1 MKWFW
6 LIIILITAINAP
18 FWGALLAV
26 IYWIFWLA
34 NKPNDTVIPTTD
46 NRQLSTGDLADLVLL
61 RLELQNQFK
70 AGAISNER
78 YKKLIEHIDT
88 LSQQYIVAVPDSPQ
102 WQQCRANAWNLLKQS
117 TGESIG
123 IAPWYV
129 EVNDAPP
136 IEIKASVTDEPR
148 KTDIPQL
155 AEAEI
160 TQAKP
165 AVFTIDEADHATEPP
180 SWTTNKTHSIKSE
193 KTTKK
198 ESSLNQYAWKPD
210 EPSYLERALSTLS
223 GWHALAVPFLAQNI
237 GWFIGVFCFIAG
249 SMFLVSYTSGYI
261 KNLIALI
268 AFFIFTLS
276 LLFGGYHLRRTRPEL
291 ETSSYVIF
299 ILSLLLIPLT
309 TITATQLLISSDGL
323 GLQIISGLLIIAA
336 FTAFYVLV
344 TLVSGLMDRSLQQ
357 GLPKFFLALTATQL
371 LQVSLSIF
379 PFWQLLAVIHILIF
393 TLLSAGI
400 YRFVSQWL
408 QAIFV
413 DQQKITYF
421 AAGTLIY
428 AAVVSFVFVT
438 TGNHTALPDGY
449 YGVFLMLLCGLLFFV
464 DVQLQQWIEKHAA
477 LSRFSFL
484 VYALSVLALVLAA
497 GYQTA
502 TVLTLLLAIALY
514 AFIVWNYLTLTPL
527 TILLACYFWL
537 YHVLVLRHFAD
548 AWYLLL
554 SLPVLFSLYAL
565 ANWAIN
571 KRKSAHLAVIVYR
584 GLYALLIG
592 LTLWSLGNSDAGLA
606 AMLTALTATAL
617 TYITLKATPIVIFT
631 PYSKI
636 NPVDLTKQE
645 NLLASRWFYCLPILL
660 AVSVFYAPPFVLL
673 GEAQF
678 SLGLLVLAVAWLGL
692 YKVGDA
698 HPTNI
703 EHTINSTLF
712 SLLLSSLPLWFF
724 IEPMHSVLPFL
735 VMTVLLFYLSYQLL
749 ARGLFYVGLVTIAL
763 AFMPIKAVY
772 FPAPSGLVTMIM
784 AIGLWFW
791 LWYCQRPEN
800 DILQLR
806 REQREQQNAL
816 SPSFRLLGFYQLP
829 STATLFRDVI
839 NTPLEQVMCLFWLLG
854 MKTLFSRY
862 FANQLSYAWLVAV
875 LLMGVFSLLLIIR
888 YRWIKLLPIPIA
900 VLLASVLLLLQSL
913 QLSTASLLLA
923 SVLFALL
930 VWQWLRYSITRPV
943 FIKLSDALNPFLLND
958 HHSIV
963 RVTHITS
970 FFIVVSAAVL
980 QLLTATHSVTA
991 LLTFAITTGFLW
1003 LSDRANPLLAVR
1015 YLVLGFAVVT
1025 GIELVS
1031 LSIHVFVWQSLSSDP
1046 FAALLF
1052 ALSSLA
1058 LATLSMANSNYD
1070 RPATITALSFAL
1082 YAVLLQLSAFNLI
1095 TPLDYAVLFIV
1106 GGGLL
1111 LANVKTRW
1119 AFVNFIAFAILLL
1132 ATLWLEYGL
1141 FHANQP
1147 FSLWLGEQTP
1157 ADVWLLLGLLCFALS
1172 LLAHRLL
1179 RSEQWS
1185 TVYGVPL
1192 NTVTNLA
1199 FVWQLLATL
1208 SLFIIRNGQAPLL
1221 PLLLALA
1228 LLNVFSLSRH
1238 WYGAAHYRGLASAI
1252 LSSLFVFSVLPAGF
1266 DDGYSLQVATV
1277 LWAYG
1282 LWLFASFVL
1291 PYINTYYKAW
1301 TIEAVYFPYLGF
1313 LLVLVSCV
1321 WQTFSQVH
1329 AGIYGLELS
1338 LYCVLML
1345 RYSTWV
1351 GFAWLSA
1358 LAFSAAGIAFNFD
1371 DESLPLNLLLWSNVQ
1386 LLLVQL
1392 WRYLEKTFAKARTLI
1407 TSYTWL
1413 VQLVLY
1419 GYLLLASLWFF
1430 IDIADQAIKADLVFA
1445 HILVVALLLVLS
1457 FMHLLWLRFSALAL
1471 HGFIYAVF
1479 LLLWF
1484 NYRLYLSEFFQPP
1497 LLLALWSFGLW
1508 LIERASYKLIADS
1521 ANKFAPT
1528 LYAWLRFSV
1537 IVATLALFSYSTNN
1551 LGEALLALAIIT
1563 SITAQLAW
1571 RSDGNGWLLLA
1582 GLEALILLHSWAFLL
1597 VGYQIIALLPW
1608 YTLQASLLASVGY
1621 ALLNIRK
1628 NATYTLA
1635 TLSLLV
1641 LSVRTLLTLSL
1652 LELMLH
1658 GIIFSNAVLTG
1669 VSIQWLLAPFDMLA
1683 ALSSGLIISLM
1694 GLHHTRHTPNSNWLY
1709 GIVTL
1714 IGALL
1719 FYVRLLWL
1727 GAAVVGVWDTAALI
1741 AFAYSLFFLH
1751 RLFPA
1756 KPLLNM
1762 ALFMPVLALF
1772 TVPLQLAS
1780 IETTITLMLSSVLY
1794 ALVRRHSQQK
1804 IPLYLALLA
1813 FNASVYLWVPQWA
1826 DNSRLI
1832 QIYVIP
1838 AALSLLLLLQL
1849 HHRELKPSVLMGS
1862 RLAAISTIYAC
1873 ATVDVFLRA
1882 ELGIFILAMALS
1894 IAGILLG
1901 IALRTRAFLYA
1912 GVSFLLL
1919 NVIGQLLRFY
1929 PEQML
1934 GKAIVLMAMGFVILG
1949 LMFWF
1954 NIKRVAI
1961 LQRINMIQAEMKTW
1975 Q

>member
-6 LIIILITAINAP
+6 LVIILITAINAP
-18 FWGALLAV
+18 FSGALLAV

-34 NKPNDTVIPTTD
+34 NKPNDTVVIPVTN
-46 NRQLSTGDLADLVLL
+46 NRQLSTDDLADLVLL
-61 RLELQNQFK
+61 RLELENQFK
-70 AGAISNER
+70 AGAINYER
-78 YKKLIEHIDT
+78 YTKLIEHIDNE
-88 LSQQYIVAVPDSPQ
+88 SRHYIGVVPNSPE
-102 WQQCRANAWNLLKQS
+102 WKQCRAAAWALLKQN
-117 TGESIG
+117 TKESIG

-129 EVNDAPP
+129 EVDDKPP
-136 IEIKASVTDEPR
+136 TKVEVSVTEQASSV
-148 KTDIPQL
+148 INAHIAEVQL
-155 AEAEI
+155 EK
-160 TQAKP
+160 QADSETKA
-165 AVFTIDEADHATEPP
+165 AVFTIDETDHAAEPA
-180 SWTTNKTHSIKSE
+180 SWTFNKTTSITSE
-193 KTTKK
+193 KTATKAPN
-198 ESSLNQYAWKPD
+198 LDQYAWKPD

-249 SMFLVSYTSGYI
+249 SMFLVSYTSGYT
-261 KNLIALI
+261 KNLIAFF

-323 GLQIISGLLIIAA
+323 GLQIVSGLLVVAA
-336 FTAFYVLV
+336 FGTFYFVV
-344 TLVSGLMDRSLQQ
+344 MLVSGLMDRSLQR
-357 GLPKFFLALTATQL
+357 GLPLFFLALTATQL
-371 LQVSLSIF
+371 LQILLNIF
-379 PFWQLLAVIHILIF
+379 PFWELLAAIHILIF
-393 TLLSAGI
+393 ALLSAGI

-421 AAGTLIY
+421 AAGSLIY

-497 GYQTA
+497 GYQMT
-502 TVLTLLLAIALY
+502 TILTLLLAIDLY
-514 AFIVWNYLTLTPL
+514 AFIVWTYLTLTPL

-548 AWYLLL
+548 AWYLLV

-584 GLYALLIG
+584 VLYALLIG
-592 LTLWSLGNSDAGLA
+592 LTLWSLANSDAGLS
-606 AMLTALTATAL
+606 AMLTALTATVL

-673 GEAQF
+673 GEVQF
-678 SLGLLVLAVAWLGL
+678 SLGLLGLASIWIAL
-692 YKVGDA
+692 YKMSIFRYPEQA
-698 HPTNI
+698 
-703 EHTINSTLF
+703 INSSLF

-724 IEPMHSVLPFL
+724 IEHIQRVLPFL
-735 VMTVLLFYLSYQLL
+735 VITLLLFYLSYQLL

-784 AIGLWFW
+784 AISIWFW
-791 LWYCQRPEN
+791 LWYCQQPEG
-800 DILQLR
+800 DIVQLR

-816 SPSFRLLGFYQLP
+816 SASFRLLGFYQLP

-862 FANQLSYAWLVAV
+862 FANQLSYAWLAAV

-913 QLSTASLLLA
+913 QFSNASLLLA

-930 VWQWLRYSITRPV
+930 IWQWLRYSITRPV
-943 FIKLSDALNPFLLND
+943 FIKLSDALNPQFLND
-958 HHSIV
+958 PHSIINI
-963 RVTHITS
+963 THYS
-970 FFIVVSAAVL
+970 AFFIALSAAVW

-1015 YLVLGFAVVT
+1015 YLVLGFAVIT

-1031 LSIHVFVWQSLSSDP
+1031 LSIHVFAWQSLSSDP

-1058 LATLSMANSNYD
+1058 LAALSIANTNYD
-1070 RPATITALSFAL
+1070 RPATVTALVLAL
-1082 YAVLLQLSAFNLI
+1082 YAVLLQLSAVNFI
-1095 TPLDYAVLFIV
+1095 TPLDYAVLFIT
-1106 GGGLL
+1106 GASLL
-1111 LANVKTRW
+1111 VANFKTRW
-1119 AFVNFIAFAILLL
+1119 AVVNFAAFAVLLL
-1132 ATLWLEYGL
+1132 ATLWLQYGL

-1157 ADVWLLLGLLCFALS
+1157 TDVWLLLGLLIFAMSLFAHKLLS
-1172 LLAHRLL
+1172 
-1179 RSEQWS
+1179 SEQGVA
-1185 TVYGVPL
+1185 VYGVPL

-1208 SLFIIRNGQAPLL
+1208 SLFILRNGQATLL

-1228 LLNVFSLSRH
+1228 LLNVFSLSRQ
-1238 WYGAAHYRGLASAI
+1238 WYGAAHYRGLASAV

-1277 LWAYG
+1277 LWAYS

-1291 PYINTYYKAW
+1291 PYINTHYKAW
-1301 TIEAVYFPYLGF
+1301 TIEAAYFPYLGF
-1313 LLVLVSCV
+1313 LLVIVSCI

-1345 RYSTWV
+1345 RYSTWA

-1371 DESLPLNLLLWSNVQ
+1371 DESLPLNLLLWSNLQ

-1392 WRYLEKTFAKARTLI
+1392 WRYLEKNFAEVRALI
-1407 TSYTWL
+1407 TSYTWV
-1413 VQLVLY
+1413 VQIVLY
-1419 GYLLLASLWFF
+1419 GYLFAASLWIFLDMVDEP
-1430 IDIADQAIKADLVFA
+1430 ISINADILMG
-1445 HILVVALLLVLS
+1445 ALLLVLS
-1457 FMHLLWLRFSALAL
+1457 FLHLLWLRFSALTL
-1471 HGFIYAVF
+1471 HGFIYALF

-1484 NYRLYLSEFFQPP
+1484 NYRLYLSELFQPP
-1497 LLLALWSFGLW
+1497 LLLALWSVGLW
-1508 LIERASYKLIADS
+1508 LIERGSYKLLANS

-1537 IVATLALFSYSTNN
+1537 IVATLALFSYS
-1551 LGEALLALAIIT
+1551 LSDLAEALLALAIIT
-1563 SITAQLAW
+1563 GITAHIAW

-1582 GLEALILLHSWAFLL
+1582 SVEGLILLHSWAFLL
-1597 VGYQIIALLPW
+1597 VGFNVVALLPW
-1608 YTLQASLLASVGY
+1608 YALQAVLLASVGY
-1621 ALLNIRK
+1621 ALPSKNELIK
-1628 NATYTLA
+1628 NAIC
-1635 TLSLLV
+1635 
-1641 LSVRTLLTLSL
+1641 TLLTLGV
-1652 LELMLH
+1652 LELAAH
-1658 GIIFSNAVLTG
+1658 GIVFSNAILTG
-1669 VSIQWLLAPFDMLA
+1669 ASVQWLLPPFDMLA
-1683 ALSSGLIISLM
+1683 ALSTGIIISII
-1694 GLHHTRHTPNSNWLY
+1694 GLRHTRHTPDSNWLY

-1719 FYVRLLWL
+1719 FYIRLLWL
-1727 GAAVVGVWDTAALI
+1727 GAAAVGVWDTAALI
-1741 AFAYSLFFLH
+1741 AFAYGLFFLH
-1751 RLFPA
+1751 RLFPS
-1756 KPLLNM
+1756 KPLLHI
-1762 ALFMPVLALF
+1762 ALFMPALALF

-1794 ALVRRHSQQK
+1794 ALVRHHSQQK

-1849 HHRELKPSVLMGS
+1849 HSRELKPSVLMAS

-1882 ELGIFILAMALS
+1882 ELSIFVLAMALS

-1919 NVIGQLLRFY
+1919 NVVGQLLRFY

-1934 GKAIVLMAMGFVILG
+1934 GKAIVLMVMGFVILG

-1961 LQRINMIQAEMKTW
+1961 LQRISIIQAEMETW